1 MFDLYQI
8 KWFCI
13 ILNPIIKSKSK
24 TNHKNIVN
32 FISKANEYFMRIEEQ
47 KAHLLDQLKID

>member
-32 FISKANEYFMRIEEQ
+32 FISKANEYFMRMEEQ
-47 KAHLLDQLKID
+47 KLIY